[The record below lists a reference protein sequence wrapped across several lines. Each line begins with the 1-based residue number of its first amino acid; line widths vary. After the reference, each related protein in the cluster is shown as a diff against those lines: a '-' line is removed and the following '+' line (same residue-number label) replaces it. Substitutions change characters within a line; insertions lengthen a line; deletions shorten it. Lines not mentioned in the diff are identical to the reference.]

1 MAQSVKNPPASARDT
16 RDAASIPGP
25 GRSPGEGNGKSGIYR
40 IPFSVGLSVVFS
52 LLALQKLERKKR
64 RKRTREWEGEEAKG
78 SGVEEE
84 EPVLSKL

>member
-1 MAQSVKNPPASARDT
+1 MTHEPTHTGNINIKTWEEGEEGGESS
-16 RDAASIPGP
+16 G
-25 GRSPGEGNGKSGIYR
+25 GRR
-40 IPFSVGLSVVFS
+40 
-52 LLALQKLERKKR
+52 ERKKR